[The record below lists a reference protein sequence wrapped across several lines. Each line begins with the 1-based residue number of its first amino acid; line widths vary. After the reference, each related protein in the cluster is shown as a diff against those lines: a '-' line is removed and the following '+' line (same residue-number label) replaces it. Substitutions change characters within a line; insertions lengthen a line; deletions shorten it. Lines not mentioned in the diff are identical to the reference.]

1 MAYSFSR
8 SKKAFP
14 HGVFA
19 GLSLTFCVGY
29 ASQLL

>member
-1 MAYSFSR
+1 MAYNFSR
-8 SKKAFP
+8 TKKTFP